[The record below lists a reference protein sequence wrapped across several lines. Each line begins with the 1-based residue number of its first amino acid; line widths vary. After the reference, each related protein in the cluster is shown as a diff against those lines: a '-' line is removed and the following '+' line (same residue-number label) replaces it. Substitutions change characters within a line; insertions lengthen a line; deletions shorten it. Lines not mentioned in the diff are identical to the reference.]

1 MQKAFFLTK
10 LNKQTNK
17 HQVKQ
22 GEKKREANRSTDE
35 CAEQKRHQIIAM
47 FVNVVSCE
55 VQIIVIKS

>member
-22 GEKKREANRSTDE
+22 GGKKKKKKEKPTGV
-35 CAEQKRHQIIAM
+35 QM
-47 FVNVVSCE
+47 NVLNKKD
-55 VQIIVIKS
+55 IKL